1 MDNQNE
7 VTTLASEL
15 LHELKATSKRWFI
28 AFCIMVI
35 LELVTIIG
43 FMWYISLPVD
53 ESVVSV
59 ENDSGNANYVGADMN
74 GVINNGES
82 NSETKETSSSAQ
94 TETLNGN

>member
-28 AFCIMVI
+28 AFCIMVV
-35 LELVTIIG
+35 LEFATIVG
-43 FMWYISLPVD
+43 FMWYISLPID

-59 ENDSGNANYVGADMN
+59 ENDSGNANYVGADLN

-82 NSETKETSSSAQ
+82 NSETEETSSSAQ